1 MSEQPKPKGKGISK
15 PIMGLPLYAWLA
27 GGAALL
33 LGLYF
38 FLQQR
43 KAGSSTSSTGAVT
56 PAQNVSGTTG
66 YGIPVP
72 VPYGTSTGST
82 STPSSQVAAILSPPP
97 GGAQQI
103 SVLSQPA
110 GSGSDWQKFVE
121 GIAQAGQTVPLAGPP
136 VSGPSFS
143 YAGVTSSMWQPVDWG
158 GGTGY
163 VWAPNIG
170 STVPW
175 SQTQSSSV
183 GSAVQ
188 FA

>member
-1 MSEQPKPKGKGISK
+1 MSENRPKGKGISR
-15 PIMGLPLYAWLA
+15 PVMGLPLYAWLA

-33 LGLYF
+33 AGLYF
-38 FLQQR
+38 FIQQR
-43 KAGSSTSSTGAVT
+43 NASSASGSNSGAVT

-72 VPYGTSTGST
+72 VPYGTNTGST
-82 STPSSQVAAILSPPP
+82 TTQSSSVAAILSPPP
-97 GGAQQI
+97 GGSQQI

-110 GSGSDWQKFVE
+110 GSNTNWQNYVE

-143 YAGVTSSMWQPVDWG
+143 YAGVTSSQWQPVQWG

-163 VWAPNIG
+163 IWAPNVG

-175 SQTQSSSV
+175 SQTQSSNV